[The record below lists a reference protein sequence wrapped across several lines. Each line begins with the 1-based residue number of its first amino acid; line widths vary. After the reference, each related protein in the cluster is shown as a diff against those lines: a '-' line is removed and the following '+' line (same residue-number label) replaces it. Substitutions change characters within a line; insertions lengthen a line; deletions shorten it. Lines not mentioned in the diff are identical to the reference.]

1 MFFNVFKNS
10 FKILLRD
17 KATVFWTIIFS
28 ILLAV
33 MFKMAF
39 SKLDDIDK
47 FEAIPIAVQEQALE
61 DEYFSEYITTIEK
74 EEYVK
79 IVKLEGKTE
88 DERKE
93 EVRKL
98 LDEKTIVA
106 FIENEESIVLGE
118 GSSRVEETII
128 KSLMDGYIQNKSMIM
143 NILKENP
150 YTNLSDVLDFETYVK
165 EESNENMSMINTYF
179 YTLVGMQA
187 LYSYIWGM
195 RVMYMYEANLST
207 QGKRNSISPNDKRI
221 SVLASIFAAW
231 ILSILSSL
239 IAVSFINFILEIN
252 IGSKVIPILFL
263 LLLGTLTGV
272 SFGSFLAVSNRQS
285 VEVKNGMGIGVTMFW
300 SFLSGMMASNVKIL
314 VQRNVPILNKFN
326 PVALITDALYSLYYY
341 NTYDRY
347 FENMIFLF
355 LVTVV
360 FILGT
365 IFFMRGKKYESL

>member
-10 FKILLRD
+10 LKILVKD

-74 EEYVK
+74 EEYIN

-88 DERKE
+88 EERKE

-106 FIENEESIVLGE
+106 FIENEESIILGE

-165 EESNENMSMINTYF
+165 EELNENMSIINTFF
-179 YTLVGMQA
+179 YTLIGMQA

-231 ILSILSSL
+231 ILSMLSSL

-272 SFGSFLAVSNRQS
+272 SFGSFIAVSNRQS
-285 VEVKNGMGIGVTMFW
+285 VGVKNGIGIGVTMFW

-314 VQRNVPILNKFN
+314 VQRNAPILNKFN

>member
-79 IVKLEGKTE
+79 IVKLEGTTE

-98 LDEKTIVA
+98 LEEKTIVV
-106 FIENEESIVLGE
+106 FIGNEESVILGE

-165 EESNENMSMINTYF
+165 EESNENMSIINTYF

-231 ILSILSSL
+231 ILSMLSSL

>member
-61 DEYFSEYITTIEK
+61 DEYFSEYIATIEK

-165 EESNENMSMINTYF
+165 EESNENMSIINTYF

-231 ILSILSSL
+231 ILSMLSSL

-272 SFGSFLAVSNRQS
+272 SFGSFLAVSSRQS

>member
-106 FIENEESIVLGE
+106 FIENEESIILGE

-165 EESNENMSMINTYF
+165 EESNENMSIINTFF
-179 YTLVGMQA
+179 YTLIGMQA

-231 ILSILSSL
+231 ILSMLSSL

-252 IGSKVIPILFL
+252 IGNKVIPILFL

-285 VEVKNGMGIGVTMFW
+285 VEVKNGIGIGVTMFW
-300 SFLSGMMASNVKIL
+300 SFLAGMMASNVKIL
-314 VQRNVPILNKFN
+314 VQRNVPILNKLN

-347 FENMIFLF
+347 FGNMIFLF
-355 LVTVV
+355 LVTIV

>member
-106 FIENEESIVLGE
+106 FIENEESIILGE

-165 EESNENMSMINTYF
+165 EESNENMSIINTYF

-207 QGKRNSISPNDKRI
+207 QGKRNSISPNDKRM

-231 ILSILSSL
+231 ILSMLSSL

-272 SFGSFLAVSNRQS
+272 SFGSFIAVSNRRS
-285 VEVKNGMGIGVTMFW
+285 VGVKNGMGIGVTMFW
-300 SFLSGMMASNVKIL
+300 SFLSGMMASNVKML

-347 FENMIFLF
+347 FENMMFLF
-355 LVTVV
+355 LVTIV